1 MKKYTFLFLI
11 AFFFVQFAFAQKMQ
25 TITYFQN
32 DTLRLDLDLFL
43 PEKASASDL
52 PLLIYVHGGGFSG
65 GDRSA
70 GYPLCKYLAQK
81 GYAAATIT
89 YTLYA
94 KGKNFDCDMMVSE
107 KIKAVQ
113 YGVNDLW
120 LATLFF
126 INNST
131 KYNIDASKIFISGAS
146 AGGETALHAA
156 FWDFDTMSIYKNK
169 LPEGFKYAG
178 LVSGAGAIM
187 DVNLITKKNLIPTM
201 FFHGNGDETVPYAT
215 AAHRYCKTNSR
226 GWLMFF
232 GSYSIFNHIKELN
245 GNTQLYTF
253 CGGGHE
259 YNDAFFVK
267 DQQYTLDFLNEVLR
281 GDRFQNHIIIP
292 TARKSGKSAAYPF
305 CD

>member
-1 MKKYTFLFLI
+1 MKKYIFLFVF
-11 AFFFVQFAFAQKMQ
+11 AFFTIQFAAAQKMQ
-25 TITYFQN
+25 TLTYFQN
-32 DTLRLDLDLFL
+32 DTLKLDLDLFL
-43 PEKASASDL
+43 PEKASASKL
-52 PLLIYVHGGGFSG
+52 PLLLYVHGGGFSG

-70 GYPLCKYLAQK
+70 GYPLCRYLAQN

-107 KIKAVQ
+107 KIKAIQ

-120 LATLFF
+120 QATSFF
-126 INNST
+126 INNSAT
-131 KYNIDASKIFISGAS
+131 YNIDASKIFISGAS

-156 FWDFDTMSIYKNK
+156 FWDYSTMNIYNNK

-187 DVNLITKKNLIPTM
+187 DPNLITKKNLIPM
-201 FFHGNGDETVPYAT
+201 MLFHGNGDETVPYAT

-232 GSYSIFNHIKELN
+232 GSYSIFNHMKELD
-245 GNTQLYTF
+245 GKTLLYTF

-259 YNDAFFVK
+259 YNDAFFMK
-267 DQQYTLDFLNEVLR
+267 DQHYTLDFLNDVVAGKGFR
-281 GDRFQNHIIIP
+281 NHIIIP
-292 TARKSGKSAAYPF
+292 TSRKTDRSAAYRF